1 MYALMGDDG
10 LKGLDSLT
18 YTSVASNF
26 AEALRSAS
34 VHGSEWFG
42 QHAYTM
48 PLYHWLAAI
57 PYLMFGNIHGTLAYI
72 LMQGVFDAG
81 TCVAVYSLASRI
93 SPRVAVAAS
102 LVAVVNPT
110 QIVLSGLFYTDTP
123 FVFFVVLSFLM
134 AVQWVEKP
142 SWRSALML
150 GLFLGCAALIRAII
164 VPWAFFALALLSG
177 YVLFRKLAFHKATTI
192 AAAVMA

>member
-1 MYALMGDDG
+1 MSLPKANSPSARVDAGAISGRSNPSILLKIFLAALAVRWVYALAMYALMGDDG
-10 LKGLDSLT
+10 LKGVDSLT

-57 PYLMFGNIHGTLAYI
+57 PYLIFGNIHGTLAYI

-93 SPRVAVAAS
+93 SLRVAVAAS

-123 FVFFVVLSFLM
+123 FVFFVALSFL
-134 AVQWVEKP
+134 
-142 SWRSALML
+142 
-150 GLFLGCAALIRAII
+150 ID
-164 VPWAFFALALLSG
+164 
-177 YVLFRKLAFHKATTI
+177 RKS
-192 AAAVMA
+192 VV